1 MFEDDK
7 PRRLAAFHPLSV
19 LSNDRLIGVLWIIS
33 DSPITSVLIPNDGF
47 ETEYSGGDGSYSVVD
62 ITVRWSPKTRDLPS
76 GSFIYDLHGISQ
88 LGQDLLIRQRRH
100 IRMRPGMNSDVT
112 ALIERVLEV
121 WFVPVNVTANHEV
134 GRGDVV
140 FGEVRV

>member
-1 MFEDDK
+1 MVSDRITTIPRHQRVILPHK
-7 PRRLAAFHPLSV
+7 PYHP
-19 LSNDRLIGVLWIIS
+19 
-33 DSPITSVLIPNDGF
+33 TH
-47 ETEYSGGDGSYSVVD
+47 
-62 ITVRWSPKTRDLPS
+62 PKTRDLPS